1 MFHIV
6 NMIEPF
12 SKARQSKARQKAGFY
27 FKTSSHQTI
36 IDFYLIIHMVH
47 KSKKGKNQYETKVN
61 GIYAVMSYIK
71 HNTHVL
77 IRMPK
82 E

>member
-1 MFHIV
+1 
-6 NMIEPF
+6 
-12 SKARQSKARQKAGFY
+12 
-27 FKTSSHQTI
+27 
-36 IDFYLIIHMVH
+36 MVH

-82 E
+82 EWQEKKQVNLIWVWLPWYKIIKYTWKVHLGGRGTQ